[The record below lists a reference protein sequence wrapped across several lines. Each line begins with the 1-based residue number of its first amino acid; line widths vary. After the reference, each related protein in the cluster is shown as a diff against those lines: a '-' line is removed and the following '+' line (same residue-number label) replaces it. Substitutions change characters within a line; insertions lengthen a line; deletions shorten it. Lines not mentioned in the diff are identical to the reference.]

1 MIQKKMTM
9 VTIECMLDTIY
20 NFNLAVAKRA
30 DELDPNKKHTVLTP
44 KTMMMGYEPLFEL
57 IDKQPKKQRDMLYN
71 ILESLMADAGQSE
84 YLATLGDT
92 YNSVVNINAER
103 ITK

>member
-1 MIQKKMTM
+1 MTQKEMTM
-9 VTIECMLDTIY
+9 ITIDCMLDTIY
-20 NFNLAVAKRA
+20 KFNLAVAKRA
-30 DELDPNKKHTVLTP
+30 DELDDTKEHPVFTP
-44 KTMMMGYEPLFEL
+44 ATMKFAYEPLFNL
-57 IDKQPKKQRDMLYN
+57 IDKQPKKQRDLLYN
-71 ILESLMADAGQSE
+71 ILEMLMADAGQSE